1 MRQITQIVIMNPYF
15 EKTYTTIIPL
25 WFLRRVEQ
33 QSMREIGC
41 VEVMVIDESSPQ
53 DAFLLRY
60 SSDKCSAVELHEL
73 EITEDEYQK
82 YFQRGFDKR
91 QYGTD
96 DTYYYDY

>member
-25 WFLRRVEQ
+25 WFLQSVEQ

-41 VEVMVIDESSPQ
+41 VGVMAIDESSPQ

-60 SSDKCSAVELHEL
+60 NSDKCSAIELHEL